1 MALTVPVS
9 ALDRKRPDDQA
20 TAAAVAAN
28 QRVTGLEAVKSPG
41 ELTVFIDNMLADL
54 EARFDEMSQDVI
66 TRMNAMGDRIDTIE
80 TSIQDIINADDAAP
94 KHATGT
100 GKTAN
105 AARNSP
111 TNSSLPEGGNNSASD
126 DFLMHTAPPEG
137 VSDDSSSTIGAGK
150 A

>member
-28 QRVTGLEAVKSPG
+28 QRATGLDAVKSPG

-80 TSIQDIINADDAAP
+80 TSIQDIINDVEVHNHAA
-94 KHATGT
+94 GT
-100 GKTAN
+100 NKTAKAN
-105 AARNSP
+105 RSGSTNSP
-111 TNSSLPEGGNNSASD
+111 LPEGGTNSTGD
-126 DFLMHTAPPEG
+126 DSLMHTAPLEG
-137 VSDDSSSTIGAGK
+137 VSDDSSSTISGGK